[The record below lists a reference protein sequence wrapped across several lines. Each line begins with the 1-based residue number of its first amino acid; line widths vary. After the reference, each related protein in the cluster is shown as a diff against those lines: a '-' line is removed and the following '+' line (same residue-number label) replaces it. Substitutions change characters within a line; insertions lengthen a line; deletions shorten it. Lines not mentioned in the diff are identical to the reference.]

1 MLHFSLVRCAVGALL
16 ALPGLAG
23 YVMAVFVMAPL
34 LISVT
39 NAPVFEIRQD
49 QYRSA
54 TDSCLVELDVNQLLS
69 KGRIE
74 LPGIGVVK
82 EPALFVCHEGK
93 YYSAPHLYA
102 GLWELKLSEAQT
114 AQLAGIFG
122 SFGGSGPTFRYTPS
136 PGKPYDDIP
145 VRLLGRQNGQ
155 AIEVLDIADSSGYYE
170 SHLVTSFREDVF
182 MLGLCSVVACA
193 MAGGWCLFSPASR
206 RVFLLRLLMV
216 FCLIIVPAG
225 CLVSLGIVVHADEA
239 PSWVGPLAV
248 AGAVIG
254 IVYSILR
261 LNSSFEPRPS
271 A

>member
-1 MLHFSLVRCAVGALL
+1 MVHFSLVRCAMGALL
-16 ALPGLAG
+16 VLPGLAG
-23 YVMAVFVMAPL
+23 YIMAVLVMASL

-39 NAPVFEIRQD
+39 NAPVFEITPD

-54 TDSCLVELDVNQLLS
+54 TDTCLVELEVNQLLS

-122 SFGGSGPTFRYTPS
+122 SFGGSGSPFRYTRS

-155 AIEVLDIADSSGYYE
+155 VIEVLDIADCSGYYE
-170 SHLVTSFREDVF
+170 SLLVTSFREDAF
-182 MLGLCSVVACA
+182 MFGLCAVVACG

-206 RVFLLRLLMV
+206 RVFLFRLLV
-216 FCLIIVPAG
+216 AFCLIIAPAG
-225 CLVSLGIVVHADEA
+225 CLVSLGCVAHAGEA
-239 PSWVGPLAV
+239 HPWAGPLAV
-248 AGAVIG
+248 VGAVVG
-254 IVYSILR
+254 IACSIRHTSLSPE
-261 LNSSFEPRPS
+261 SSES